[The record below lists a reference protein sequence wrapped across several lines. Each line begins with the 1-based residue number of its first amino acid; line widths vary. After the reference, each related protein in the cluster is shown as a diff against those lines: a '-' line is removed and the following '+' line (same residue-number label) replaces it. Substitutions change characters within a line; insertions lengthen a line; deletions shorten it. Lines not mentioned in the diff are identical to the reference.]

1 MNYLISHTNAM
12 LSISTMFSFCQTGNV
27 ICALWENAIM
37 LSPEETEIS
46 ALQLPFGLYILST
59 RYDDGTVKGKVVV
72 KL

>member
-1 MNYLISHTNAM
+1 MFYLISHANVM
-12 LSISTMFSFCQTGNV
+12 LSISTMVPFCQTGNV

-37 LSPEETEIS
+37 LSPEEIEIS

-59 RYDDGTVKGKVVV
+59 KYEDGSNIGKVLV